1 MQDSAVA
8 PECVYRVCDLAES
21 PDRVP
26 WPRVEVNLRVRSA
39 PVPKPKTRPKLVVLS
54 GLLELASADLERAI
68 QTELA
73 ENPALEVV
81 EARSCEICGAI
92 LSGPSCPLCRG
103 SASRRRERA
112 FDEEDRFGRAAAW
125 AEEEW
130 DPFSGVA
137 APWSFQEHLLWQ
149 LSPQLSGVELEI
161 ASLLLENLDPHGL
174 LDCELENVAEV
185 AGVVVDRVEAVLSI
199 IQRQDPP
206 GIAARTVEESLLI
219 QLESLEADR
228 KMVRLCRRLIEEHW
242 TELCKG
248 KLDKIAGS
256 LKVKA
261 EDVSRARDFISSSL
275 SPYPIR
281 SCVQSPTA
289 AQRPVDDAYL
299 RPDVIIAASG
309 PQGEEEY
316 EVLFPEERRYRLSL
330 DSGYQTVSDTL
341 EGEVAG
347 EDVEAYE
354 HVRQCLERGRLFIS
368 GWEERWRTLRRVV
381 EELVEYQKEF
391 LRHDERSLLPLTR
404 ARLAEMLGVHEST
417 VSRAVASKYALLPG
431 GRMVA
436 LADFFDGSLR
446 AKSLIKEAV
455 SQEERPLTDGELVEL
470 LAGAG
475 VSVARRTI
483 QKYRQ
488 ALGILPSE
496 LR

>member
-1 MQDSAVA
+1 
-8 PECVYRVCDLAES
+8 
-21 PDRVP
+21 
-26 WPRVEVNLRVRSA
+26 VEVDLRVRSA
-39 PVPKPKTRPKLVVLS
+39 PVPKPKTTPKLVVLS

-73 ENPALEVV
+73 ENPALEVT
-81 EARSCEICGAI
+81 EARSCEICGAV
-92 LSGPSCPLCRG
+92 LSSGSCPVCRG
-103 SASRRRERA
+103 SAVRRAERI
-112 FDEEDRFGRAAAW
+112 FDEEDRFGRAATW
-125 AEEEW
+125 GEEEW
-130 DPFSGVA
+130 DPFSTVA
-137 APWSFQEHLLWQ
+137 APWSFRDHLLWQ

-174 LDCELENVAEV
+174 LDCELDSVAAA
-185 AGVVVDRVEAVLSI
+185 AGVPADRVEAVLSI

-219 QLESLEADR
+219 QLESLDADR

-242 TELCKG
+242 TELCRG
-248 KLDKIAGS
+248 KVEKIAAS

-261 EDVSRARDFISSSL
+261 DDVGRARDFIGSSL

-281 SCVQSPTA
+281 SCVQSPTSA
-289 AQRPVDDAYL
+289 ERPVEEAYL
-299 RPDVIIAASG
+299 RPDVIIAENG
-309 PQGEEEY
+309 PQGEEEF
-316 EVLFPEERRYRLSL
+316 EVLFPEESRYRLSL
-330 DSGYQTVSDTL
+330 DPGYQAVSETL
-341 EGEVAG
+341 EEKLAG
-347 EDVEAYE
+347 EDVEGYE

-368 GWEERWRTLRRVV
+368 SWQERWRTLRRVV
-381 EELVEYQKEF
+381 EELVEYQEEF

-404 ARLAEMLGVHEST
+404 AQLAEKLGVHEST

-431 GRMVA
+431 GRLVA

-455 SQEERPLTDGELVEL
+455 SQEEQPLTDGELVDL
-470 LAGAG
+470 LAQAG
-475 VSVARRTI
+475 VSVARRTV